1 MRVEAPK
8 SRRVIACAWHALPTL
23 RFTPFFHFPYRFS
36 GIERLVICYP
46 LQDKRQPYVIYSD
59 IALRIKR
66 SSRFL
71 QEILWLELED
81 IVTRRQYF
89 IILTRW
95 QCSDRTY
102 RRLTKI
108 IKQSNHDR

>member
-23 RFTPFFHFPYRFS
+23 KFTPFLHFPYRFS

-46 LQDKRQPYVIYSD
+46 LQDKRQPYVIYSE

-66 SSRFL
+66 SL
-71 QEILWLELED
+71 LQQEILWLELED

-95 QCSDRTY
+95 QCSDKTY